1 LILFEDGN
9 SSFHI
14 DFLVM
19 ATMAS
24 EAIFIGGTNGWGA
37 PVKAQCLCLEVET
50 PPFLLVQPLH
60 KSQA

>member
-19 ATMAS
+19 ATVAS
-24 EAIFIGGTNGWGA
+24 EAIFLFPA
-37 PVKAQCLCLEVET
+37 LQH
-50 PPFLLVQPLH
+50 F
-60 KSQA
+60 